1 MITINF
7 GKNYLQSRLFQAELF
22 QQQRVIASNKLSTI
36 VMYYKK
42 LLKFKPL
49 FYKNRLILSK

>member
-7 GKNYLQSRLFQAELF
+7 GKYHLQSRFFQVELF

-42 LLKFKPL
+42 LLMFKLL